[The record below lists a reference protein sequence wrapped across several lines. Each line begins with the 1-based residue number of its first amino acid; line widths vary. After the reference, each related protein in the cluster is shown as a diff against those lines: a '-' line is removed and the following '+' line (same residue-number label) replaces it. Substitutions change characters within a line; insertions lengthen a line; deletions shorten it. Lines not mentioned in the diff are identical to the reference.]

1 MRLPN
6 SELAIVEK
14 AKIADYLLSETHE
27 DGRGKA
33 KFFLSFGFR
42 SEEPEVLERALL
54 TLAKTNDVASVE
66 PSPHGTKYVVI
77 GPVPSPNGQRP
88 VVRTVWIV
96 DNGQQAPRLITAFPG
111 RRSST

>member
-33 KFFLSFGFR
+33 RFFLSFGFR
-42 SEEPEVLERALL
+42 SEEPEVLDRALL
-54 TLAKTNDVASVE
+54 TLARTNDVDSVE
-66 PSPHGTKYVVI
+66 PSPHGTKYVIV
-77 GPVPSPNGQRP
+77 GAVQAPNGHKP
-88 VVRTVWIV
+88 VERTVWII
-96 DNGQQAPRLITAFPG
+96 DNGQQVPRLITAFPG
-111 RRSST
+111 RRSSP